1 MIQGYFGSKGELLFE
16 IDLIA
21 AEGSVITVEALLD
34 TGFTDWI
41 AMDIQDVESLGWLHI
56 DKQEMRTARGDVRLN
71 VYEGIVVFAGQ
82 ELTVPVLG
90 GKEISE
96 ILLGLPWL
104 ENRRLIVDR
113 KAGVLTLSEGC
124 GHK

>member
-1 MIQGYFGSKGELLFE
+1 MIQGYFGDKGELYFE

-21 AEGSVITVEALLD
+21 ADGSVVTVDALLD

-41 AMDIQDVESLGWLHI
+41 AMDIQDVDSFGWLSI
-56 DKQEMRTARGDVRLN
+56 RTKKMRTARGDVRFQQ
-71 VYEGIVVFAGQ
+71 YEGTVVFAGQ

-90 GKEISE
+90 GEEISE

-104 ENRRLIVDR
+104 ENRGLVVDR
-113 KAGVLTLSEGC
+113 KAGVLTLSED
-124 GHK
+124 

>member
-1 MIQGYFGSKGELLFE
+1 MIQGYFGDKGELYFE

-21 AEGSVITVEALLD
+21 ADGSVVTVDALLD

-41 AMDIQDVESLGWLHI
+41 AMDIQDVDSLGWSSI
-56 DKQEMRTARGDVRLN
+56 RTKQMRTARGDVRLN
-71 VYEGIVVFAGQ
+71 VYEGIVVFASQ

-90 GKEISE
+90 GSEIQG

-113 KAGVLTLSEGC
+113 KAGLMTILEE
-124 GHK
+124 